1 MISGS
6 DVCRPK
12 SMGLTERTREIDR
25 HTRAPWAALRP
36 LAVVCLVFITFG
48 LTARSQNKFENR
60 PIDRIDIAFEE
71 AGDAN
76 GAAEQYRIVV
86 ADAVGDHYST
96 VRIRDSIEALHR
108 TGKVVA
114 VRVQASDAASGGVD
128 LRYVIKRKNLAQR
141 VSVVVGPSEG
151 DKVTEQELMFRL
163 NLLNPGTPITDQT
176 LQANASAILE
186 YLRDRGFYNAEVK
199 YSQQPLGS
207 AADVAV
213 TFNVTPGSQATVGA
227 FNIDIEGFDKAKLTS
242 KMKLQPGE
250 LYSRDRLN
258 TDLKKI
264 NSILAD
270 EKFLAPQI
278 DEPRVVLLPE
288 RNTIDIDIKGKVGP
302 IVDLKVDSPNEK
314 VSQSTIESLV
324 PIADEGTLSYAAIIE
339 GERRLENYFQEKGF
353 FFANVTPVC
362 SVDPPFTEGEATAT
376 TNNTEYL
383 CSALG
388 SADLN
393 NRKVEVVYKAELDRR
408 YYLRDIRLR
417 GTSQFTIDDIRA
429 VLKSQT
435 PNILGWI
442 PYLGYGHGLTSDR
455 ILEQDAETIRSLLR
469 ELGYRDATVS
479 VIRGVSPTTDTLI
492 ITFNVVEGLPT
503 VVESAEVTGNKEVPT
518 SDLYPLVDELVGKN
532 YSRART
538 RNAERRLSQLYSDR
552 GYFDARITSSMV
564 SREVGDGATEKP
576 VKVVFNI
583 ENEGQKVYIERVLV
597 TGNEATK
604 PSAILRTVTLEP
616 NTLLKRTDIYTSEQ
630 NLYGTDAFERVDIKP
645 EPRGQTADGR
655 KVDVIVGVKEQPP
668 RLMQYGGGFSTDLG
682 ANGFFN
688 IRHNN
693 LFGRLWQGDASI
705 RWSQRQQL
713 IQFGYL
719 NPRFIPEFGKKR
731 FAPLSL
737 TVAYQRDSTVT
748 RFFRSTFDKG
758 TFGIV
763 QRVDEDGNPI
773 DEFGNQVPDPTIR
786 RLTFTAETNRTI
798 NTKSRSVLFV
808 RYRFEDVRLLNIE
821 SLVIKD
827 LLQPDEHVRISGFG
841 ATFVRDTRQRC
852 ELKTSILEIIAN
864 GEPGNPCKYDATD
877 PTRGDYLT
885 AEYNFSS
892 QILGGNVGFNK
903 FQLSYNYYYSFPR
916 LKNLT
921 LAARAIL
928 GVANAFS
935 QGDRFSSTQ
944 FPQLNGTLPVSER
957 FFAGGSFTLRGFDFE
972 EAGPR
977 VVEMPEGI
985 FHNSKG
991 EPVTLTPFT
1000 VPVGG
1005 NGLAVVNLEARIPL
1019 TKSLRAVSFY
1029 DGGNVFLKAGDIFKS
1044 PSVAEN
1050 DIVAQNLRVLWSN
1063 TIGFGLRIK
1072 TPIGG
1077 EFGIDYGR
1085 LLNPP
1090 RFIIP
1095 QVVGPN
1101 TIYQLPQD
1109 HVHFRFSQ
1117 AF

>member
-1 MISGS
+1 
-6 DVCRPK
+6 
-12 SMGLTERTREIDR
+12 MGLTERTREIDHR
-25 HTRAPWAALRP
+25 KPTHRAELRLVAFLCLL
-36 LAVVCLVFITFG
+36 LAVFSLA
-48 LTARSQNKFENR
+48 ARAQNKYEDR

-76 GAAEQYRIVV
+76 GAAEQYRIIV
-86 ADAVGDHYST
+86 ADAVGDRYST

-108 TGKVVA
+108 TGKIAA
-114 VRVQASDAASGGVD
+114 VRVQASNTASGGVD
-128 LRYVIKRKNLAQR
+128 LRYVIKRKNQAQK

-163 NLLNPGTPITDQT
+163 DLLNPGTPITEQT
-176 LQANASAILE
+176 LQNNADNILE
-186 YLRDRGFYNAEVK
+186 YLRDRGFFNAEVK
-199 YSQQPLGS
+199 YSEQPLGS

-227 FNIDIEGFDKAKLTS
+227 FNIDIQGFDNSKLS
-242 KMKLQPGE
+242 SRIKLQPGE
-250 LYSRDRLN
+250 LYSKERLN
-258 TDLKKI
+258 ADLEKI
-264 NSILAD
+264 RSVLRGENY
-270 EKFLAPQI
+270 LAPQI
-278 DEPRVVLLPE
+278 DEPRVVYVPE
-288 RNTIDIDIKGKVGP
+288 RNAIDIAVKGSVGP
-302 IVDLKVDSPNEK
+302 VVNLKVDADQEK
-314 VSQSTIESLV
+314 VGESTIESLV
-324 PIADEGTLSYAAIIE
+324 PIADEGTLSYAAIVE
-339 GERRLENYFQEKGF
+339 GERRLENYFQEKGY
-353 FFANVTPVC
+353 FFADVTPVC
-362 SVDPPFTEGEATAT
+362 SVEPPFAEGEATAT

-393 NRKVEVVYKAELDRR
+393 NRKVDVVYNADLNRR
-408 YYLRDIRLR
+408 FFLRDIRLR
-417 GTSQFTIDDIRA
+417 GTTQFTIDDIRA

-455 ILEQDAETIRSLLR
+455 ILEQDADTIRSLLR

-479 VIRGVSPTTDTLI
+479 VIRGVSPTTDSLI
-492 ITFNVVEGLPT
+492 ITFDVNEGLPT
-503 VVESAEVTGNKEVPT
+503 VAENVEIAGNKEIPT
-518 SDLYPLVDELVGKN
+518 ADLLPLVNELVGKN
-532 YSRART
+532 YSRARI
-538 RNAERRLSQLYSDR
+538 RNAERRLAAFYSDR
-552 GYFDARITSSMV
+552 GYFDARITSSMI
-564 SREVGDGATEKP
+564 SREVLDGATEKP
-576 VKVVFNI
+576 VKVVFTI
-583 ENEGQKVYIERVLV
+583 ENEGQKVYIDRVLV
-597 TGNEATK
+597 TGNDATK
-604 PSAILRTVTLEP
+604 PSAILRAVTLEP

-630 NLYGTDAFERVDIKP
+630 NLYSTDAFERVDIKP

-668 RLMQYGGGFSTDLG
+668 RLMQYGGGYSTDLG

-688 IRHNN
+688 IRHSN
-693 LFGRLWQGDASI
+693 LFGRLWQGEASI

-713 IQFGYL
+713 IQFGYI
-719 NPRFIPEFGKKR
+719 NPRFIPDIGKKR

-737 TVAYQRDSTVT
+737 TAAYQRDSTVT

-763 QRVDEDGNPI
+763 QRVDENGNPI
-773 DEFGNQVPDPTIR
+773 DDFGNQVPDPTIR

-798 NTKSRSVLFV
+798 NRKSRSVLFV
-808 RYRFEDVRLLNIE
+808 RYRYEDVRLLNIE
-821 SLVIKD
+821 SLLIKD
-827 LLQPDEHVRISGFG
+827 LLLPDEHVRISGFG
-841 ATFVRDTRQRC
+841 ATFVRDTRERC
-852 ELKTSILEIIAN
+852 EVKYSILEIIAN

-892 QILGGNVGFNK
+892 QILGGNIGFNK

-921 LAARAIL
+921 LAARAVL
-928 GVANAFS
+928 GAANVFS
-935 QGDRFSSTQ
+935 QGDRFSSTA
-944 FPQLNGTLPVSER
+944 FPQLNGTLPISER

-977 VVEMPEGI
+977 VVEIPQGI

-1019 TKSLRAVSFY
+1019 TKSLRVVSFY
-1029 DGGNVFLKAGDIFKS
+1029 DGGNVFLKAGDIFKR
-1044 PSVAEN
+1044 PSVADN
-1050 DIVAQNLRVLWSN
+1050 DVVGQNLRVLWSN
-1063 TIGFGLRIK
+1063 TIGAGIRIK

-1077 EFGIDYGR
+1077 EFGVDYGH

-1095 QVVGPN
+1095 QAVGPN